1 MTTGMMAALD
11 GHDIGMCI
19 FIEQQPLGFPMGARS
34 WPKLSLAFDGA
45 ATLGKMAALDADAA

>member
-1 MTTGMMAALD
+1 MMAALD

-19 FIEQQPLGFPMGARS
+19 FIEQQPLGFPLGARS
-34 WPKLSLAFDGA
+34 WPKVSLAFDGA